1 MKRLVLLLATLL
13 PALGLLAG
21 RPAIADGESS
31 FEEPPHPKA
40 SEALPPRLLKGPN
53 HSVRDDVSMQRFMLR
68 FTMESKLGIQEVTSK
83 RLLDI
88 RAREAEIMSRV
99 VHMKGGSEFLR
110 SLGASL
116 AAIPTGAVKL
126 ITHPREGFRKVGE
139 GASKTGQRI
148 ADLFRSRPRSASE
161 DSKAEDAYYG
171 DEKRKLAADLKLD
184 AYSSSP
190 QVQAFLDRISSAR
203 AGGSLG
209 VDLASLALPVVGFMA
224 VTTTRWRADAERLLR
239 DKTPTELTKHNA
251 RVLEK
256 LGIAQETRLAFLRH
270 PALSPRHK
278 TVITT
283 ALEQMAGAKNLGV
296 VLEATALARDEV
308 GALYHEQQAILL
320 SHWHT
325 DVEALTALERV
336 RHVVIA
342 RTAGGN
348 RIAFMPADQVYWMA
362 PFQELADEL
371 RTVVGTG
378 TLYVTGRVTP
388 MAQTQLAQRGLT
400 VIERYKAEED
410 EGAAWP
416 PPQPRP
422 AQDPAK

>member
-1 MKRLVLLLATLL
+1 MKRLVLLFATLL

-99 VHMKGGSEFLR
+99 VHMKGGSEFL
-110 SLGASL
+110 
-116 AAIPTGAVKL
+116 
-126 ITHPREGFRKVGE
+126 
-139 GASKTGQRI
+139 
-148 ADLFRSRPRSASE
+148 
-161 DSKAEDAYYG
+161 EDAYYG